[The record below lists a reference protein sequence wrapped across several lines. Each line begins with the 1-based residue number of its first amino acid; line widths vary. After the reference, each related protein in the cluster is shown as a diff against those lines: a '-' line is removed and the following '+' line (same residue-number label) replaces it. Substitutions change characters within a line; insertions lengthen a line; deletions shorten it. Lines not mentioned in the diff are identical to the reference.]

1 MEDGRWKMEDGRWGR
16 IFGCW
21 MLDVGFGSHTKTRRH
36 EGGKMGGVSLEDLK
50 VEGGEIDDPTSLVEL
65 PSSHKL

>member
-1 MEDGRWKMEDGRWGR
+1 MGDERWEMGKNFWMLN
-16 IFGCW
+16 FGCW
-21 MLDVGFGSHTKTRRH
+21 MLNFFLTRRH
-36 EGGKMGGVSLEDLK
+36 EDTKEGRWGAVSLEDLK